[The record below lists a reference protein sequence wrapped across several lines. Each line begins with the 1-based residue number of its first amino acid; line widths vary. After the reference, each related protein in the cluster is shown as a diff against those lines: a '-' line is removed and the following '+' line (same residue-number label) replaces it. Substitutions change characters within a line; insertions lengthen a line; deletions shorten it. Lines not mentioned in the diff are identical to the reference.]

1 MGKNIM
7 YYHREYGDGIICG
20 NRDDKYII
28 NFSGKIMYVPI
39 DEIGKSLFIKGEF
52 QTLHKLENIEEI
64 DNNILVDLFSNCEI
78 ASEANEH
85 KTDLNSIFDLF
96 DNNIELVNHNSNI
109 IINQNENSD
118 YQIDEELYTDIW
130 EKDDSKDK
138 IIDNNEDNSE
148 DNNEDNNQTNKDY
161 VKRIEALD
169 GSEYRNI
176 VILDISTEKINNKDF
191 LRIIGLDIC
200 TSTIVLIVDTNGKQ
214 FGLHNKNDE
223 FMKLRNN
230 TVIKAK
236 FKYEPLEKFA
246 NVLRIIS
253 EFTIIGES
261 DLKRLRIKYNDLNYY
276 DYITSFEELSDMLEK
291 YQNKEFYCITHFTG
305 SEVKKYKNKNNYQL
319 KVGRYAANI
328 NNKMDVS
335 ICEGLKFRG
344 YGLMSCFISTNR
356 QYPFIK
362 VLKLEGSF
370 LANSDYNLLKTRL
383 KEREFNGFDDDDQNY
398 NEIYDGSNSETYED
412 SLELMS
418 YSRQRLWEE
427 SDHYTEEGYTS
438 NYIEDGCDD
447 SYFEEWEEE
456 YPESENYEGN
466 ERLFVE
472 PGSEWDDD
480 FWEDDD
486 GYEEELREYKEYK
499 PSEEELKKWEEFN
512 KIYKYCRKSAMY
524 TSNIYKIEDISDDAF
539 SINFEKIEKPNQEV
553 AEADLEDIPF

>member
-20 NRDDKYII
+20 SKDDKYII

-39 DEIGKSLFIKGEF
+39 DEIGKSLFIKGEY
-52 QTLHKLENIEEI
+52 QTFNELENFKEM
-64 DNNILVDLFSNCEI
+64 DNNILVDLFSDCEI

-96 DNNIELVNHNSNI
+96 DNNSELVNYNNSI
-109 IINQNENSD
+109 IINQNENKD
-118 YQIDEELYTDIW
+118 YQIDEKLYIDTFD
-130 EKDDSKDK
+130 KDDSRDK
-138 IIDNNEDNSE
+138 IIDNNEN
-148 DNNEDNNQTNKDY
+148 NNQTNKNY
-161 VKRIEALD
+161 VKRIEILD
-169 GSEYRNI
+169 GSEDRNI
-176 VILDISTEKINNKDF
+176 VIIDISTEKINNKDF

-223 FMKLRNN
+223 IMKLRNN

-253 EFTIIGES
+253 KFTIIGES
-261 DLKRLRIKYNDLNYY
+261 DLTKLRTKYNDL
-276 DYITSFEELSDMLEK
+276 DYNNFITSFKEINEMLEK
-291 YQNKEFYCITHFTG
+291 HKNKEFYCITHYTG
-305 SEVKKYKNKNNYQL
+305 SEVKKDNDKNKDKHNNKDSFHL
-319 KVGRYAANI
+319 KAGRYKVNI
-328 NNKMDVS
+328 DYNKMDAS

-370 LANSDYNLLKTRL
+370 LANSDYNLLKTWL

-418 YSRQRLWEE
+418 YNRQRLWEE

-472 PGSEWDDD
+472 PGSESDDD

-486 GYEEELREYKEYK
+486 SYEEELREYKEYK

-512 KIYKYCRKSAMY
+512 KNYKYFRKFGTY
-524 TSNIYKIEDISDDAF
+524 KSNIYKIEDINDDAF
-539 SINFEKIEKPNQEV
+539 SINFEKIIKNNKNNIIIV
-553 AEADLEDIPF
+553 